1 MVNLELLVMRKGYV
15 SRYVYWGYGAIICS
29 KCLEE
34 RDSIYHIPLNGDLTR
49 PAALSCVLVGN
60 SDARLAVAL
69 AEVEDGDVVVSE
81 RDEVELSVVD
91 AVVSVSAAVDVLS
104 V

>member
-1 MVNLELLVMRKGYV
+1 M
-15 SRYVYWGYGAIICS
+15 
-29 KCLEE
+29 
-34 RDSIYHIPLNGDLTR
+34 
-49 PAALSCVLVGN
+49 LVGN

-81 RDEVELSVVD
+81 RDEVEPSAVD
-91 AVVSVSAAVDVLS
+91 AVVSVSAVDVLS